1 MEKNQINDLGNGV
14 FEIRFPHPMKVSKNL
29 FIALGTPRIEIVMDE
44 TEKHV
49 VAIRGE
55 ASTLLDHMRS
65 SGIDENAINEYK
77 ALMR

>member
-1 MEKNQINDLGNGV
+1 MEKNQINDLGNGI
-14 FEIRFPHPMKVSKNL
+14 FEIRFPHPMKVSKDI
-29 FIALGTPRIEIVMDE
+29 FVTLGTHRIEIVLDKA
-44 TEKHV
+44 EKHV

-77 ALMR
+77 ALMK